1 MLFCLLRFVARLFG
15 LSPATSRPEDPA
27 ARERWQERR
36 RRFREKLQEACA
48 VLREDDA
55 PATGPEAASPP
66 SSDPLEG

>member
-1 MLFCLLRFVARLFG
+1 MSCLLRLLARLFG
-15 LSPATSRPEDPA
+15 LGPRTGRSEDPA

-36 RRFREKLQEACA
+36 RRFREKLQEACG
-48 VLREDDA
+48 VLQEDDA